1 MEYAQEYIELFDKNK
16 ELIEKPC
23 ASLLNAER
31 AKAFL
36 KFKES
41 GFPGIKEEN
50 WLHTNVARRFVPD
63 YGMNLGRVAAN
74 IVPQDTFTCDV
85 PNLKT
90 YRAYIVNDSFV
101 QSDNNRPLPKGVII
115 GSLNEVAAS
124 NPTLL
129 EPYYNRLAEKGDSI
143 VQFNTA
149 FVQEGVVIYIPRNC
163 EMEETIQLVALLHS
177 NVDMLCNRRM
187 LIIMEENSSA
197 SLLLCDHSSSSQQ
210 TLSTSVTEIFMAKGA
225 SLDLYELEET
235 SPGNTRLGN
244 LYVHQDSDSRFN
256 HSNITLTN
264 GFTRNRV
271 EILLNGK
278 GAECCINGLA
288 IGDKR
293 QHIDNRTL
301 VEHKCSHTASNE
313 LYKYILDEESTGV
326 FAGKML
332 IRTDAQQTVS
342 HQTNRNLCLTT
353 CAPNLAAQ
361 LRGVGWEV
369 SEGRAGFTAG
379 ESRGDG
385 AAIEHRLLPSLSS
398 ESRPEGHPSNV
409 FENTNPLYASTK
421 KKTKKGVNM
430 EKENLFKERRAP
442 WENSSIFIFI
452 ANIACLTELAVSPIY
467 QRQLVLQDTM
477 PLQ

>member
-50 WLHTNVARRFVPD
+50 WLHTNVARRFMPD

-149 FVQEGVVIYIPRNC
+149 FVQEGAVIYIPRNC

-197 SLLLCDHSSSSQQ
+197 SLLLCDHSSSSLQ

-264 GFTRNRV
+264 GFTRNYAEV
-271 EILLNGK
+271 ELTGK
-278 GAECCINGLA
+278 GAETNMNGLA
-288 IGDKR
+288 IGDKQ

-301 VEHKCSHTASNE
+301 VDHKTAHCTSNE

-353 CAPNLAAQ
+353 CSHMYAQ
-361 LRGVGWEV
+361 PQLEIYADDVKCSHGSTVGQLDENALFYMQQRGIPADEA
-369 SEGRAGFTAG
+369 RHLLMYAFAG
-379 ESRGDG
+379 EVIDNIKIDSLRDRLHMLVEKRFRGELNHCKG
-385 AAIEHRLLPSLSS
+385 CSLC
-398 ESRPEGHPSNV
+398 
-409 FENTNPLYASTK
+409 K
-421 KKTKKGVNM
+421 
-430 EKENLFKERRAP
+430 
-442 WENSSIFIFI
+442 
-452 ANIACLTELAVSPIY
+452 
-467 QRQLVLQDTM
+467 
-477 PLQ
+477 

>member
-177 NVDMLCNRRM
+177 YVDMLCNRRM

-197 SLLLCDHSSSSQQ
+197 SLLLCDHSSSSLQ

-264 GFTRNRV
+264 GFTRNYAEV
-271 EILLNGK
+271 ELTGK
-278 GAECCINGLA
+278 GAETNMNGLA
-288 IGDKR
+288 IGDKQ

-301 VEHKCSHTASNE
+301 VDHKTAHCTSNE

-353 CAPNLAAQ
+353 CSHMYAQ
-361 LRGVGWEV
+361 PQLEIYADDVKCSHGSTVGQLDENALFYMQQRGIPADEA
-369 SEGRAGFTAG
+369 RHLLMYAFAG
-379 ESRGDG
+379 EVIDNIKIDSLRDRLHMLVEKRFRGELNHCKG
-385 AAIEHRLLPSLSS
+385 CSLC
-398 ESRPEGHPSNV
+398 
-409 FENTNPLYASTK
+409 K
-421 KKTKKGVNM
+421 
-430 EKENLFKERRAP
+430 
-442 WENSSIFIFI
+442 
-452 ANIACLTELAVSPIY
+452 
-467 QRQLVLQDTM
+467 
-477 PLQ
+477 